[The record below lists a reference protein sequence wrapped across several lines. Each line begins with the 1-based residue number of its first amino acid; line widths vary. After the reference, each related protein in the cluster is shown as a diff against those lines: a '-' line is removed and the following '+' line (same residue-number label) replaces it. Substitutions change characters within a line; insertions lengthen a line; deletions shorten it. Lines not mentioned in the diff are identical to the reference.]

1 MVNPT
6 NTTNQEDQIANN
18 NDFTNDETTS
28 LLIKSVVKPVLM
40 RQDCTTSLCPTP
52 ELINA
57 SSVMGESND
66 SGSVV
71 AEQARSVPD
80 IEIHCRNSSSRHSVQ
95 SSYLTP
101 SKQINCVCT
110 HHERRKSHSLVRSM
124 SKESLQRFS
133 YSNPPIA
140 PPVLLT
146 TSPSS
151 RIIRQSSQPEST
163 HLLCY
168 HSNHQIT
175 SSHHGI
181 HQHHHHHHS
190 GCTNSPVPSMSL
202 RQLRGDSRDQPYD
215 PIAMI
220 ASESLRING
229 AIRQFKQVRKLLTFD
244 QGLGFKQPRPTGTY
258 LLLVELYLNDIDRT
272 MYLLYVDHYLKY
284 ICLSI
289 S

>member
-1 MVNPT
+1 MENNLTMNPST
-6 NTTNQEDQIANN
+6 NATNQDDQIANN
-18 NDFTNDETTS
+18 NDYTNDETTT

-40 RQDCTTSLCPTP
+40 RQDCTTTLSPTP

-57 SSVMGESND
+57 SSAMGDSND
-66 SGSVV
+66 SYSMV
-71 AEQARSVPD
+71 EQARSVPD
-80 IEIHCRNSSSRHSVQ
+80 IEIHCRNNSSRHSVQ

-101 SKQINCVCT
+101 SNQINCVCT

-140 PPVLLT
+140 PPLLLT

-163 HLLCY
+163 HMLCC
-168 HSNHQIT
+168 HSNHHIA

-181 HQHHHHHHS
+181 HHHQHHHS
-190 GCTNSPVPSMSL
+190 GCANSPVPSMSL

-229 AIRQFKQVRKLLTFD
+229 AIRQFKQV
-244 QGLGFKQPRPTGTY
+244 GF
-258 LLLVELYLNDIDRT
+258 LYFRLHLNPFVPQ
-272 MYLLYVDHYLKY
+272 YG
-284 ICLSI
+284 
-289 S
+289 

>member
-1 MVNPT
+1 METNLIVNQPSPT
-6 NTTNQEDQIANN
+6 NTTNQDDQVANN
-18 NDFTNDETTS
+18 NDFSNDETTT
-28 LLIKSVVKPVLM
+28 LLIRSVVKPVLM
-40 RQDCTTSLCPTP
+40 RQDCTTTLSPTP

-57 SSVMGESND
+57 SPGLGESND
-66 SGSVV
+66 SCSIV

-101 SKQINCVCT
+101 SKQVNCVCT
-110 HHERRKSHSLVRSM
+110 HHERRKSHSLARSL

-133 YSNPPIA
+133 FSNPPIT

-168 HSNHQIT
+168 HSNQHIT
-175 SSHHGI
+175 SSNHGI
-181 HQHHHHHHS
+181 HNHPHHHHHS

-229 AIRQFKQVRKLLTFD
+229 AIRQFKQVRA
-244 QGLGFKQPRPTGTY
+244 
-258 LLLVELYLNDIDRT
+258 
-272 MYLLYVDHYLKY
+272 
-284 ICLSI
+284 
-289 S
+289 